1 MERSMAIT
9 LIQLQYFE
17 ALAKHCHFGRAAKA
31 CGVSQPTLSAQIQKL
46 EELVNGSL
54 VDRRSQ
60 PIQLTPLGV
69 QVLAHAQRTMH
80 SAQNLLEASRHFHM
94 PLEGRLRLGII
105 TTIAPYLIPR
115 FAPELLRR
123 FANLTLEI
131 EEART
136 DQLLEKLDS
145 GVLDAAIL
153 AVPISPNHF
162 VQELLYREPLF
173 AYLPEGHPKS
183 RDLFLTSS
191 ELKLEQILLLP
202 EGHCF
207 RDQVL
212 KLCGVER
219 PNERITVKVGQFE
232 TLVRLADEGLG
243 MTLLPQLAI
252 DELSAIRQKRV
263 KPIAEPRPVRQVAL
277 LTLPGNRK
285 TGMIR
290 ALAQIVRASVPE
302 GLRASSEQDQ
312 LLDSSK

>member
-1 MERSMAIT
+1 MAIT

-17 ALAKHCHFGRAAKA
+17 ALAEHCHFGRAAKA

-46 EELVNGSL
+46 EELVLGSL
-54 VDRRSQ
+54 VDRKIQ

-80 SAQNLLEASRHFHM
+80 SAQSLLEASRHFHM
-94 PLEGRLRLGII
+94 PLDGRLRLGII
-105 TTIAPYLIPR
+105 STIAPYLIPR

-123 FANLTLEI
+123 FANLKLEI
-131 EEART
+131 EEAMT

-145 GVLDAAIL
+145 GLLDAAIL
-153 AVPISPNHF
+153 AVPISPSHF
-162 VQELLYREPLF
+162 VQEALYREPLF
-173 AYLPEGHPKS
+173 AYLPEGHTKS

-191 ELKLEQILLLP
+191 ELKMEQILLLP

-207 RDQVL
+207 RYQVL

-252 DELSAIRQKRV
+252 DELSAVRQKRV

-277 LTLPGNRK
+277 LTMPGNPK
-285 TGMIR
+285 KGMVE
-290 ALAQIVRASVPE
+290 ALAQIVRTSVPE
-302 GLRASSEQDQ
+302 GLRAIADQDHV
-312 LLDSSK
+312 LDRTQ

>member
-17 ALAKHCHFGRAAKA
+17 ALAEHCHFGRAAKA

-232 TLVRLADEGLG
+232 TLVRLADEGL
-243 MTLLPQLAI
+243 LPQLAI

-285 TGMIR
+285 TGMVK
-290 ALAQIVRASVPE
+290 ALAEIVRASVPE

-312 LLDSSK
+312 LLDSTK

>member
-1 MERSMAIT
+1 MAIT

-17 ALAKHCHFGRAAKA
+17 ALAEHCHFGRAARA

-46 EELVNGSL
+46 EELVQGSL

-60 PIQLTPLGV
+60 PIQLTSLGV

-80 SAQNLLEASRHFHM
+80 SAHNLLEASRHFHM

-105 TTIAPYLIPR
+105 STIAPYLIPR

-123 FANLTLEI
+123 FANLKLEI
-131 EEART
+131 EEAMT

-145 GVLDAAIL
+145 GLLDAAIL
-153 AVPISPNHF
+153 AVPISPGHF
-162 VQELLYREPLF
+162 VQEALYREPLF

-183 RDLFLTSS
+183 RDLFLTSA
-191 ELKLEQILLLP
+191 ELKMEQILLLP

-252 DELSAIRQKRV
+252 DELSAVRQKRV

-277 LTLPGNRK
+277 LTLPSNPK
-285 TGMIR
+285 KEMVE

-302 GLRASSEQDQ
+302 GLRAIADHDHV
-312 LLDSSK
+312 LDRTR

>member
-1 MERSMAIT
+1 MAIT

-17 ALAKHCHFGRAAKA
+17 ALAEHCHFGRAAKA

-46 EELVNGSL
+46 EELVQGSL

-80 SAQNLLEASRHFHM
+80 SAHNLLEASRHFHM

-105 TTIAPYLIPR
+105 STIAPYLIPR

-123 FANLTLEI
+123 FANLKLEI
-131 EEART
+131 EEAMT

-145 GVLDAAIL
+145 GVLDAVIL
-153 AVPISPNHF
+153 AVPISPSHF
-162 VQELLYREPLF
+162 VQEALYREPLF

-191 ELKLEQILLLP
+191 ELKMEQILLLP

-243 MTLLPQLAI
+243 MTLLPQLAV
-252 DELSAIRQKRV
+252 DELSAVRQKRV

-277 LTLPGNRK
+277 LTMPGNPK
-285 TGMIR
+285 KGMVE

-302 GLRASSEQDQ
+302 GLRAIADQDHV
-312 LLDSSK
+312 LDRTQ